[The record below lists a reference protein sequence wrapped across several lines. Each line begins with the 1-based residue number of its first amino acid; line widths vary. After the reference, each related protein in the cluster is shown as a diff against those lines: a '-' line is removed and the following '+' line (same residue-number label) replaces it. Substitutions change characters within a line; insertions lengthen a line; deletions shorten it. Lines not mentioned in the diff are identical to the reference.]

1 MKASISKLLSIAGLH
16 NSKQKYMCAYY
27 IQSNEVKFLHV
38 VEMPTYKNNA
48 YIAPFGI
55 QDGLSFPSD
64 AELDKELSIW
74 LKSNR
79 AERYEDRSAYDRM
92 RDILNFDTTIFK
104 TK

>member
-1 MKASISKLLSIAGLH
+1 MKQKIQNLFDLAGLH